1 MAYFTPKTWK
11 DRLVEFAGRRTLK
24 NVSTNESVTYDVT
37 RAEGQVSQEG
47 DAFSPANMN
56 GLEQRIADGF
66 SAAEAAN
73 NQLSSEIIAL
83 NDEGAIKGLE
93 VREGDGVYIT
103 YQDGADTVSKK
114 LGSNPYLLGSE
125 YTENWGFSVVTNNR
139 SPSAITEYISTTNP
153 IDITH
158 IQTITARLGI
168 VNNGNTVCYC
178 GMGIS
183 KTRPTSFATAKAN
196 EIKEEFSSGMTGDI
210 SHLFELDVSEYSGEY
225 YPFIYTNFPY
235 ETGIHF
241 WKAE

>member
-1 MAYFTPKTWK
+1 M
-11 DRLVEFAGRRTLK
+11 
-24 NVSTNESVTYDVT
+24 
-37 RAEGQVSQEG
+37 
-47 DAFSPANMN
+47 
-56 GLEQRIADGF
+56 
-66 SAAEAAN
+66 
-73 NQLSSEIIAL
+73 
-83 NDEGAIKGLE
+83 
-93 VREGDGVYIT
+93 YIT

-125 YTENWGFSVVTNNR
+125 YTENWSFSVVTNNR